1 MFQINLEKM
10 KKVLAIVLLFVIMVG
25 FKNDKPAYR
34 FFTAEGKNVKYSK
47 LLKDVSEADV
57 IFFGELHNNPICHWL
72 QYEITK
78 DLYAQQ
84 NGEIILGAEMFE
96 ADNQMIMNEY
106 LAGLISSKS
115 YEKEARLWPNYS
127 TDYAPLVE
135 FAKDSNIVFVATNIP
150 RRYASVVYKKGFEGL
165 DELSSEAKLYIAPLP
180 VEYDAEVACYKS
192 MLEGME
198 GMGAH
203 VTKTLPMAQAIKDA
217 TMANNIATYMDE
229 SGKLFIHY
237 NGTYHSDNFEGILW
251 YLNKY
256 KPGLNIITIASV
268 EQNDIKDL
276 EEEYL
281 NRANFILVVPE
292 DMTKTY

>member
-1 MFQINLEKM
+1 M
-10 KKVLAIVLLFVIMVG
+10 KKVFAILVLLAIFLS

-34 FFTAEGKNVKYSK
+34 FFDADGKKAKYSSI
-47 LLKDVSEADV
+47 LKEASEADV
-57 IFFGELHNNPICHWL
+57 VFFGELHNNPICHWL

-78 DLYAQQ
+78 DLYTEK
-84 NGEIILGAEMFE
+84 NGEVILGAEMFE

-106 LAGLISSKS
+106 LSGIISSKS
-115 YEKEARLWPNYS
+115 YKNEARLWPNYK

-135 FAKDSNIVFVATNIP
+135 FAKDSNLVFVATNIP

-165 DELSSEAKLYIAPLP
+165 EGLSPEAKLYIAPLP

-192 MLEGME
+192 MLEGMK

-203 VTKTLPMAQAIKDA
+203 VTETLPMAQAIKDA
-217 TMANNIATYMDE
+217 TMAYKIAGYLDTR
-229 SGKLFIHY
+229 KLFIHY
-237 NGTYHSDNFEGILW
+237 NGSYHSDNFEGILW

-256 KPGLNIITIASV
+256 KPGLNIVTIASV
-268 EQNDIKDL
+268 EQNDLKDL

-281 NRANFILVVPE
+281 NSANYILVIPE
-292 DMTKTY
+292 DMTKTH

>member
-1 MFQINLEKM
+1 M
-10 KKVLAIVLLFVIMVG
+10 KKVLTILVLFAVLLG

-34 FFTAEGKNVKYSK
+34 FFDADGTKVKYSSI
-47 LLKDVSEADV
+47 LKEASGADV
-57 IFFGELHNNPICHWL
+57 VFFGELHNNPICHWL
-72 QYEITK
+72 QFEMTK
-78 DLYAQQ
+78 DLYSER
-84 NGEIILGAEMFE
+84 NGEVVLGAEMFE

-106 LAGLISSKS
+106 LTGMISSKS
-115 YEKEARLWPNYS
+115 YKNEARLWPNYT

-135 FAKDSNIVFVATNIP
+135 FAKDSNIIFVATNIP

-165 DELSSEAKLYIAPLP
+165 EQLSAEAKLYIAPLP

-203 VTKTLPMAQAIKDA
+203 VTETLPMAQAIKDA
-217 TMANNIATYMDE
+217 TMAYKIAGYLD

-256 KPGLNIITIASV
+256 KPGLNIVTIASV
-268 EQNDIKDL
+268 EQTDLKNL

-281 NRANFILVVPE
+281 NRANYILVVPE
-292 DMTKTY
+292 DMTKTH